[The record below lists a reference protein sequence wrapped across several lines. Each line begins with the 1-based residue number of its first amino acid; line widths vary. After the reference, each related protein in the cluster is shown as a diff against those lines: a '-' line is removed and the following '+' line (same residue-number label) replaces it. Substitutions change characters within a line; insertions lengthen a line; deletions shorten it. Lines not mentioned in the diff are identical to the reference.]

1 MLHRRQARLVRNDKR
16 AAVIWGSG
24 YMAKEMMAKK
34 EKTID
39 LPEGMDTLLDN
50 ARRMDEER
58 QERVCLKE
66 RELLMAR
73 LASEPDRLPTAW
85 DVARIHQAAS
95 DWVDSMRRASS
106 EISRAL
112 RGMPLDAT
120 LEILGDTLFDVLS
133 KLTPEGRV
141 RAMTELLDDVS
152 YSIRMIVPDGPS

>member
-1 MLHRRQARLVRNDKR
+1 
-16 AAVIWGSG
+16 
-24 YMAKEMMAKK
+24 MAKEMMAKK

-39 LPEGMDTLLDN
+39 LPEGMDTLLDNARRMDTLLDN